1 MKGSERMKEGQKDD
15 IDQLLEYYNIE
26 RTNKKGIWIKGK
38 NNKLIPLKIKRIK
51 KMIKKF
57 LE

>member
-1 MKGSERMKEGQKDD
+1 MKERQKDD

-26 RTNKKGIWIKGK
+26 KTNKKGIWIKGK
-38 NNKLIPLKIKRIK
+38 SNKLIPLKIR
-51 KMIKKF
+51 MVKKF

>member
-1 MKGSERMKEGQKDD
+1 MKEGQKDD

-38 NNKLIPLKIKRIK
+38 NNKLIPLKIKKIK

>member
-1 MKGSERMKEGQKDD
+1 MKEGQKDD

-38 NNKLIPLKIKRIK
+38 SNKLIPLKIK

>member
-1 MKGSERMKEGQKDD
+1 MKERQKDD

-26 RTNKKGIWIKGK
+26 KTNKNGIWIKGK
-38 NNKLIPLKIKRIK
+38 SNKLIPLKIKQIK
-51 KMIKKF
+51 RMVKKF

>member
-1 MKGSERMKEGQKDD
+1 VKGSERMKEGQKDD

-26 RTNKKGIWIKGK
+26 RTNKKGIWIKEK
-38 NNKLIPLKIKRIK
+38 SNKLIPLKTKRIK

>member
-1 MKGSERMKEGQKDD
+1 MKERQKDD

-26 RTNKKGIWIKGK
+26 KANKKGIWIKGK
-38 NNKLIPLKIKRIK
+38 NNKLIPLKIKQIK

>member
-1 MKGSERMKEGQKDD
+1 MKEGQKDD

-26 RTNKKGIWIKGK
+26 RTNKKGIWIKK
-38 NNKLIPLKIKRIK
+38 KSNKLIPLKTKRIK

>member
-1 MKGSERMKEGQKDD
+1 MKERQKDD

-26 RTNKKGIWIKGK
+26 RTNKKGIWIKEK
-38 NNKLIPLKIKRIK
+38 SNKLIPLKTKRIK

>member
-1 MKGSERMKEGQKDD
+1 MEEQKDD
-15 IDQLLEYYNIE
+15 IDQLLEYYNIGK
-26 RTNKKGIWIKGK
+26 TNKKGIWIKGK
-38 NNKLIPLKIKRIK
+38 NNKLIPLKTKQIK